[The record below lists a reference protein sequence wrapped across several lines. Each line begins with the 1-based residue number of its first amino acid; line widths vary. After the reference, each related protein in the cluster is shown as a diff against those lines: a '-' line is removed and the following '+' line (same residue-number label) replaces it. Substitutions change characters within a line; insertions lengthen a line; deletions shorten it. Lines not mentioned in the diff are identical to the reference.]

1 MGTGG
6 RSHTPFGETDA
17 HSQVR
22 IEGRHGVVAIEL
34 RHKSYRWE
42 FIAMN
47 GEALDS
53 GRSAAL
59 DGARR

>member
-6 RSHTPFGETDA
+6 RSHTPFGETEA

-42 FIAMN
+42 FIAVN
-47 GEALDS
+47 GEALDF
-53 GRSAAL
+53 GAQAL